1 MPAKTN
7 KGNKEKNLISKSFLQ
22 SGHDL
27 PLTKSISFKHPTI
40 QEVIDI
46 DKEHLGLYSEDMY
59 YSMVNVFLTDPYTY
73 MVYLDDKGIDYEK
86 STPFEV
92 FCLLYHD
99 YAENFKSISALYPA
113 EQINELFRNNIYFK
127 AFEFFFGVDSFFIAR
142 DESGNNV
149 IGYGSNQ
156 LLLNSKLYDYVIE
169 FVKKVNGIPDIERIN
184 PEDEWA
190 KQILIDDEREK
201 LKRQAKKR
209 EQGEDRANNN
219 RLGNL
224 ISSVTWSCNG
234 GVTPFNRNQLHMYD
248 LIDGIGRTDKILNY
262 KNTLTG
268 LYSGCVDKKKI
279 DFSELHWST

>member
-127 AFEFFFGVDSFFIAR
+127 AFKFFFGVDSFFIAR